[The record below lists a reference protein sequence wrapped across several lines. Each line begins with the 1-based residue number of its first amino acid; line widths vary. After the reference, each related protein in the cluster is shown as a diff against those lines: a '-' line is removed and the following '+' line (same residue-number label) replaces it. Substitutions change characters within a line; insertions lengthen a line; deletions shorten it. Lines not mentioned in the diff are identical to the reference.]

1 MKNKRCEKFPK
12 FIPHK
17 TQPYTNTEDTH
28 TSTHTSIQYFLF
40 PIPSCLSTESLAKC
54 GIIYYTVRPFVAILP
69 AWWRFAQCVRRYIN
83 TREGFPHLVNAGKY
97 STCFFVVIF
106 STVAAALKGDRKRER
121 GRERE
126 RKNGFLSVILMQNLF
141 VIHCHFQTFHLE
153 LSPS

>member
-1 MKNKRCEKFPK
+1 MSSNFLRNTCACICIRKNKRCEKFPK

-28 TSTHTSIQYFLF
+28 SSTHTSIQYFLF

-106 STVAAALKGDRKRER
+106 STVAAALKGDRERE
-121 GRERE
+121 RERE
-126 RKNGFLSVILMQNLF
+126 RKNGF
-141 VIHCHFQTFHLE
+141 
-153 LSPS
+153 

>member
-1 MKNKRCEKFPK
+1 M
-12 FIPHK
+12 
-17 TQPYTNTEDTH
+17 
-28 TSTHTSIQYFLF
+28 F

-97 STCFFVVIF
+97 STSFFVVIF
-106 STVAAALKGDRKRER
+106 STVAAALKGDREREREREREGERERER

-126 RKNGFLSVILMQNLF
+126 REREWFLKCTS
-141 VIHCHFQTFHLE
+141 
-153 LSPS
+153 